1 MKKTVDTMYVIFYT
15 LTTLR
20 DTKSEIPVMSTPER
34 AAWIS
39 LVITPLIWGGYF
51 WKIWPDL
58 VDDGALERSTAG
70 LFVATVVVLVIVQIV
85 LATVLAIAGA
95 LLRRRNDERPDERDQ
110 LIDLKGMRV
119 AYYGLTALL
128 IAVSGLWIFNM
139 SALVVANG
147 ILASM
152 VVAEILRAAS
162 VVVAY
167 RRGA

>member
-1 MKKTVDTMYVIFYT
+1 
-15 LTTLR
+15 
-20 DTKSEIPVMSTPER
+20 
-34 AAWIS
+34 
-39 LVITPLIWGGYF
+39 
-51 WKIWPDL
+51 
-58 VDDGALERSTAG
+58 
-70 LFVATVVVLVIVQIV
+70 
-85 LATVLAIAGA
+85 
-95 LLRRRNDERPDERDQ
+95 
-110 LIDLKGMRV
+110 MRV

-167 RRGA
+167 RRGV